1 MTGALPF
8 AIIGLGAIMGGGGI
22 IMGGP
27 DIVGGGGII
36 MGGPDIVG
44 IMGAGAGLMMTI
56 SAGER
61 LAESITLGLVRVARP
76 APTRESSTSGEPAP
90 TRESSSS
97 RGEPVNLSSLM

>member
-8 AIIGLGAIMGGGGI
+8 AIIGLGA
-22 IMGGP
+22 
-27 DIVGGGGII
+27 IVGGGGII

-61 LAESITLGLVRVARP
+61 LAESITLGFMRVARP
-76 APTRESSTSGEPAP
+76 APTRA
-90 TRESSSS
+90 SSSAN
-97 RGEPVNLSSLM
+97 GDPFALGSLL